1 MPLTAPS
8 LEAVSVC
15 AYRVLLLQN
24 VKNLASEISVLVVL
38 DSLVRVEGIL
48 MGSN

>member
-8 LEAVSVC
+8 LRVSSVC
-15 AYRVLLLQN
+15 AYRILLWHN